1 MQGRQS
7 IDKQE
12 DDISSQN
19 GPVSGTSWPV
29 RGFDDWVD
37 RGKSKPCRKYHVE
50 DREEDGPRLCFG
62 TVTNSG
68 FPKFAKNTMHWTVE
82 FDEED
87 AVVYAHNGRGHLEDL
102 NYDELMNAFELHKKK
117 KEQDTKKPSVDCVV

>member
-1 MQGRQS
+1 MESKARKERGDALRSPSKQSNSNNGVDAINYGEEHYGRR
-7 IDKQE
+7 
-12 DDISSQN
+12 
-19 GPVSGTSWPV
+19 VA
-29 RGFDDWVD
+29 
-37 RGKSKPCRKYHVE
+37 KYHVE